1 MEGFRINDEKKRV
14 ESEENY
20 IDGDKKEVVGV
31 DIKKLNKAMEALKE
45 DVGDGLVYADIFS
58 IVDGQAIVA
67 HNPQPVADA
76 LFTKITATMLD
87 TLNTLHKQG
96 AGPPMGRYYQID
108 LENDKVATVIPL
120 GDYIWGMLVDTKK
133 VQVGLLNNVII
144 PKAIKLFEEANK
156 G

>member
-1 MEGFRINDEKKRV
+1 M
-14 ESEENY
+14 
-20 IDGDKKEVVGV
+20 

-58 IVDGQAIVA
+58 TLDGQAIVA

-76 LFTKITATMLD
+76 LFTKITATILD
-87 TLNTLHKQG
+87 TLDTLHKQG

-108 LENDKVATVIPL
+108 LEDNKVATVIPL
-120 GDYIWGMLVDTKK
+120 GDYIWGILVDTKK